1 MDKKNKGCNLERLHA
16 KINSTLWN
24 YYCGFMLLASMWLN
38 VLLVRHSAKTL
49 QLVGG
54 SQYPGTVVTSCRL
67 LFSWLQNQ
75 VSPWLLKL
83 ACVVFTC
90 TNKQNKTGRLC
101 HLISYFCENTADDT
115 SHLIILQVTVTAA
128 ASRAAAAICAAMTS
142 NYERASAVKMKIPP
156 VCRSLLR
163 L

>member
-1 MDKKNKGCNLERLHA
+1 
-16 KINSTLWN
+16 
-24 YYCGFMLLASMWLN
+24 MWLN
-38 VLLVRHSAKTL
+38 TLLVRHSAKTL

-67 LFSWLQNQ
+67 LFSWLQNR

-83 ACVVFTC
+83 ACVVLFTC

-128 ASRAAAAICAAMTS
+128 AAASRAAAAICAAITS

-156 VCRSLLR
+156 VCRSLFR
-163 L
+163 F